1 MEYDPKQEEILIK
14 LVDSVLG
21 DRLGIVSEN
30 QVDIIDSHLDSL
42 MEDHKGQ
49 ADQITADEIEGAY
62 EMAQYI
68 LPNG

>member
-14 LVDSVLG
+14 LVSSTMG
-21 DRLGIVSEN
+21 DRLGTFTEKQAN
-30 QVDIIDSHLDSL
+30 IIDSHLDSL